1 MKSSVLIDSWSRIE
15 PDSSSDKRMRDVIL
29 ACNQASRTKKR
40 SLLTRVQPQNRKWLA
55 AAACLVL
62 AVAVAFAVA
71 IPLVNSGNYYDL
83 RSSRGV
89 KVYQIKNPPSV
100 KAQASLVYFTEEELF
115 ANRVIGFEL
124 VAFEGTVVQV
134 ENIVIDFGGGLK
146 DYRAI
151 ATIKVREVFRGDI
164 EAGSTIRVLL
174 PAPVNKPGYWVEDS
188 DTCSQMTVGTTGIF
202 MPLKYDETA
211 YRKENGNTLI
221 LTDLAE
227 YGLGDG
233 ERWAFLDTPNGLVF
247 DRYAYE
253 GAANMTTLDEIRQYV
268 IYMLS

>member
-1 MKSSVLIDSWSRIE
+1 MKSDVLIDSWSRIE
-15 PDSSSDKRMRDVIL
+15 PDSSSDNRMRDVIL
-29 ACNQASRTKKR
+29 AYNRTSRTKKR
-40 SLLTRVQPQNRKWLA
+40 NLLTWAQPQNHKWLA

-62 AVAVAFAVA
+62 AVAVA
-71 IPLVNSGNYYDL
+71 IPLANSGNYYNL
-83 RSSRGV
+83 ESSQGV
-89 KVYQIKNPPSV
+89 KVRQINNPPSV
-100 KAQASLVYFTEEELF
+100 KMQADLVYFTEEELF
-115 ANRVIGFEL
+115 ADRVIGFEL

-134 ENIVIDFGGGLK
+134 ENIVIDFGDGHK

-151 ATIKVREVFRGDI
+151 ATIRVKAVFRGDI
-164 EAGSTIRVLL
+164 KAGSTIRVLL

-188 DTCSQMTVGTTGIF
+188 GTCSQMTVGTTGIF

-211 YRKENGNTLI
+211 YHEENGNTLI

-247 DRYAYE
+247 ARYAYE
-253 GAANMTTLDEIRQYV
+253 SAANMTTLDEIRQYV
-268 IYMLS
+268 ISMLG